1 MSETTGLMSL
11 YERMLFIRRFE
22 ETSEKLYLAGKVSGS
37 IHLGIG
43 QEAIAVGVCS
53 VLNRDDYISSTYRSR
68 PQALAKGADPGRV
81 LAEMLGR
88 ATGVCRGIGGPMHIT
103 DVENGVLVA
112 NAIVGAGVPIAAGAA
127 LRAKVDRTGQVS
139 VVFFGEGATNQ
150 GVMLET
156 LNLAALWRLPLVL
169 VCENNTYAEMT
180 PFADSVSVNDLGRR
194 AEAFGVGAVRVDGN
208 DVEAVIATALDAVAK
223 ARSGE
228 GPVFLEADTY
238 RFSGHMVGDPN
249 TYRSKQEIA
258 DKRLRDPLVLAA
270 ARLRDTGVSDDQ
282 LDDVHRQVEEHI
294 AQVVAFAEG
303 SPYADLEFARR
314 VTYV

>member
-1 MSETTGLMSL
+1 MSEMTGLLSL
-11 YERMLFIRRFE
+11 YEQMLFIRRFE

-127 LRAKVDRTGQVS
+127 LRAKMDRTGQVS
-139 VVFFGEGATNQ
+139 VAFFGEGATNQ
-150 GVMLET
+150 GVLLET

-169 VCENNTYAEMT
+169 VCENNGYAEMT

-194 AEAFGVGAVRVDGN
+194 AEAFGVDAVRVDGN

-228 GPVFLEADTY
+228 GPVFLEAETY

-249 TYRSKQEIA
+249 TYRSMQEIA
-258 DKRLRDPLVLAA
+258 DKRLRDPLVLAT
-270 ARLRDTGVSDDQ
+270 ARLSDAGVSDDQ
-282 LDDVHRQVEEHI
+282 MGDVRRQVEERI
-294 AQVVAFAEG
+294 TQVVAFAEG
-303 SPYADLEFARR
+303 SPLADLEFARG